1 MFSHTAAAAVADK
14 SAIGKQH
21 KLELRNLVEYFKKH
35 SKNKVN
41 DLFDVLSS
49 KIGQKKTKSTQK
61 RKGKPQNQSSNTAPT
76 LYISPVAPNPN
87 SSI

>member
-41 DLFDVLSS
+41 DLFDVMSS
-49 KIGQKKTKSTQK
+49 KIG
-61 RKGKPQNQSSNTAPT
+61 
-76 LYISPVAPNPN
+76 
-87 SSI
+87 